1 MRDRKTIEEL
11 VREVPASR
19 VIARDI
25 RLTAK
30 QRAFVDKVA
39 IGATNTQAYI
49 EAYGSTMSPRI
60 VAADASNLRNNPKV
74 SQALAL
80 QQAAERVRYSQ
91 NPIEIRSYVVDSLQH
106 LARTAQRPADRL
118 RALELLGRMADVAL
132 FETRTVVEHRK
143 PDDVRA
149 ALVSKLRR
157 FVLTDGTME
166 AQEATPTL
174 PGEAQ
179 TGRASRAAPSPI
191 IPPESPQKLQN
202 DPPGSKNNEF
212 SGKNIYYENE
222 ILDEN
227 VDIGE
232 EEELGNHGGF
242 GKNELC
248 PPGQYNDFSQNAKNH
263 EESLHLPTEDVN
275 NQHKIDETAKK
286 AHKTRAK
293 KTKTAKN
300 DIPPPSGDPVLQ
312 KTGENLHSSEGQIDG
327 NCDDEGVSVEIEREV
342 QRLEGMI
349 SATESE
355 KEEKVPIW
363 EDPKR
368 WYKKFGVAPVQEM
381 PLEEFRERFRR
392 GRDQTGE

>member
-1 MRDRKTIEEL
+1 MRERKSIEEL
-11 VREVPASR
+11 VRDVPASR

-30 QRAFVDKVA
+30 QKAFVDKVA

-49 EAYGSTMSPRI
+49 EAYGSTMDPRI
-60 VAADASNLRNNPKV
+60 VAADASNLRSNPKV
-74 SQALAL
+74 SHAIAL

-118 RALELLGRMADVAL
+118 RALELLGKMADVAL

-157 FVLTDGTME
+157 FVLTDGTMD

-179 TGRASRAAPSPI
+179 TGRASRAAPKPI
-191 IPPESPQKLQN
+191 IPHESPQKLQN
-202 DPPGSKNNEF
+202 DPPGSENNEF
-212 SGKNIYYENE
+212 SEKNIYYENE
-222 ILDEN
+222 ILEEN
-227 VDIGE
+227 VHESDGTI
-232 EEELGNHGGF
+232 NNF
-242 GKNELC
+242 DQSALC
-248 PPGQYNDFSQNAKNH
+248 PPSQYNHFLQNDEKTQDF
-263 EESLHLPTEDVN
+263 LHLPTDHSTNMDEIEKIGKKP
-275 NQHKIDETAKK
+275 HKTSAKK
-286 AHKTRAK
+286 SKS
-293 KTKTAKN
+293 AKN
-300 DIPPPSGDPVLQ
+300 AISPTSGYKVLQ
-312 KTGENLHSSEGQIDG
+312 KTDATLQSNETKIDENCE
-327 NCDDEGVSVEIEREV
+327 DEGVSCEVEREV
-342 QRLEGMI
+342 QRLEGMM
-349 SATESE
+349 SATMSE
-355 KEEKVPIW
+355 KEEKIPIW

-368 WYKKFGVAPVQEM
+368 WYKKFGVAPIQEM
-381 PLEEFRERFRR
+381 PLEEFREKFRR